1 MFKIK
6 EVILQKPMSAHAAG
20 NVVMVEY
27 SNQRIIYY
35 KKHRQT

>member
-20 NVVMVEY
+20 NVDGWIFK
-27 SNQRIIYY
+27 SKDHIL
-35 KKHRQT
+35 